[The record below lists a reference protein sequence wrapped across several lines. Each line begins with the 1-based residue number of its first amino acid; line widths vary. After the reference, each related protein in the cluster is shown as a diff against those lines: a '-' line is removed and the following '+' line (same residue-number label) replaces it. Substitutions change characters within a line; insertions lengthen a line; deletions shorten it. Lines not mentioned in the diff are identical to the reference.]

1 MFNLMKRDLIIQ
13 KKQLL
18 LYVPFILFFTVM
30 DSHPVLIFLVVSLF
44 IPFNALAYDEKADVN
59 VLLNSLPYK
68 RKQIIAS
75 RYIGSLL
82 YMAVGIGAASL
93 VLLLAGK
100 PFTLTHISL
109 GLGLYLL
116 FSAMTFPMF
125 YILKPGYTFPL
136 VMISFFLFVGGGPP
150 LFRLIS
156 DSLQGVIHN
165 VMSLPMP
172 TILTGFLSFALIL
185 YGLSWAI
192 SATIYERKA
201 F

>member
-1 MFNLMKRDLIIQ
+1 MKRDLIIQ

-44 IPFNALAYDEKADVN
+44 IPFNALAYDEKTDVN

-82 YMAVGIGAASL
+82 YMAVGIVAAAI
-93 VLLLAGK
+93 VLLVAGK

-109 GLGLYLL
+109 GSGLYLL

-125 YILKPGYTFPL
+125 YILRPGYTFPI
-136 VMISFFLFVGGGPP
+136 VMLSFFLLVGGGPA
-150 LFRLIS
+150 LFTLIS
-156 DSLQGVIHN
+156 DSLQGVIQSL
-165 VMSLPMP
+165 MSLPMP
-172 TILTGFLSFALIL
+172 TILTGFLSIALVF

-192 SATIYERKA
+192 SAKVYERKA